1 MEGCAARASIPAS
14 SPCTWPSTITRAW
27 PSPRCSPIRRP
38 KPPSP
43 ACPRRS
49 TSLPTTASAFAL
61 CLPTTA
67 PATAPTCTAQ
77 LAKICSSNTAV
88 PSPTLPEPTAKRNA
102 SSKPPC
108 ASGPMQSTGQ
118 TQSKETPTCSHGPT
132 TTTTSGHMVA
142 SATSRPSADPTLV
155 QRLDHLQP
163 PAYLKRR
170 CALFSAVT
178 IQRPSGAPQHPFRGD
193 VSYLLPTPQAA
204 ISLLFCGHAIA
215 ALCAPTD
222 KLSAD

>member
-1 MEGCAARASIPAS
+1 MAGCAVKASIPAS

-43 ACPRRS
+43 SCTRLS

-61 CLPTTA
+61 CIPTTA
-67 PATAPTCTAQ
+67 QATAPTCSAQ

-88 PSPTLPEPTAKRNA
+88 PSPTPPERTAKRNA
-102 SSKPPC
+102 SSKPRC
-108 ASGPMQSTGQ
+108 ASGPMQNTGQ

-142 SATSRPSADPTLV
+142 SATSRPSADPKLV

-163 PAYLKRR
+163 PSGE
-170 CALFSAVT
+170 FSASLPLQHLLLLLSWKRV
-178 IQRPSGAPQHPFRGD
+178 IQRQEGAVGP
-193 VSYLLPTPQAA
+193 AE
-204 ISLLFCGHAIA
+204 
-215 ALCAPTD
+215 
-222 KLSAD
+222 ADEVLVVAR